1 MCAFFG
7 FLRLGELLLPS
18 QDAFNP
24 RLHLAWGD
32 VAVDDARNPRM
43 VRCHFKQSKTDQL
56 GRGIDVVMGKTG
68 LDLCPVAAVL
78 GYIALRGD
86 RSGLFLLTT
95 EKVPLSKSDFIG
107 KFRAILGRI
116 GLPAEDYAGHSFIIG
131 AATSAPQF
139 SSLDGGRVQPSYVI
153 ITPLTSI
160 LHQYH

>member
-1 MCAFFG
+1 
-7 FLRLGELLLPS
+7 
-18 QDAFNP
+18 
-24 RLHLAWGD
+24 
-32 VAVDDARNPRM
+32 M

-78 GYIALRGD
+78 GYIALRGN

-131 AATSAPQF
+131 AATSAALVGAEDSTIQLLGWWQSAAFLRYNNTPHEHLASISLTLA
-139 SSLDGGRVQPSYVI
+139 SS
-153 ITPLTSI
+153 TS
-160 LHQYH
+160 LGPPAASP